1 MIHLPV
7 IVQIVLGALVAVAA
21 IYDVRWRRI
30 PNWLVLSGPLA
41 GFTLNPLLYGW
52 AGLKLSLLGFGLA
65 MLVYFPLYV
74 VHGMGAGDVK
84 LMAAVGAIAGPAA
97 WFNILLLTALLGA
110 AIAFV
115 LLLLRG
121 RLRSTLWN
129 VGYILSELMRFRA
142 PYLRREELDVNH
154 PTAVT
159 LPHGAT
165 IALGCLCFLAAAAL
179 R

>member
-7 IVQIVLGALVAVAA
+7 IVQVLLGALVGVAA
-21 IYDVRWRRI
+21 IYDIRWRRI
-30 PNWLVLSGPLA
+30 PNWLVLTGLLV
-41 GFTLNPLLYGW
+41 GLTLNPLLYGW
-52 AGLKLSLLGFGLA
+52 TGLKLSLLGLGLA
-65 MLVYFPLYV
+65 MLVYFPLYA

-84 LMAAVGAIAGPAA
+84 LMAAIGAIAGPDA
-97 WFNILLLTALLGA
+97 WFNILLLTAVLGA
-110 AIAFV
+110 AIALL

-129 VGYILSELMRFRA
+129 VGYIISELMRFRA

-165 IALGCLCFLAAAAL
+165 IALGCLCFLVAAAL